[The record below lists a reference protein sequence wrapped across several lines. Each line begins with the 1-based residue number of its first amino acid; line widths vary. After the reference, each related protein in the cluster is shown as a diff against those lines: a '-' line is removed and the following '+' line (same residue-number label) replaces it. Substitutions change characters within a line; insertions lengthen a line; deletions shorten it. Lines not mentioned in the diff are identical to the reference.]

1 MSLTNYT
8 FTQICQMLVVPA
20 FFATL
25 KMLLISGVLSTIF
38 GFVFGVILILTEKG
52 GLCQNVVIN
61 PYSGFSCKYDTFI
74 PVYYFDDF
82 HHSIYKI
89 NCWNINRRNSSART
103 ADCSMYS
110 VYGEN
115 FPEQF

>member
-38 GFVFGVILILTEKG
+38 GFVFGVILILSIG
-52 GLCQNVVIN
+52 RI
-61 PYSGFSCKYDTFI
+61 Y
-74 PVYYFDDF
+74 VYILQKPLDL
-82 HHSIYKI
+82 
-89 NCWNINRRNSSART
+89 
-103 ADCSMYS
+103 
-110 VYGEN
+110 E
-115 FPEQF
+115 

>member
-38 GFVFGVILILTEKG
+38 GFVFGVFLFLFVFVEF
-52 GLCQNVVIN
+52 CQSVW
-61 PYSGFSCKYDTFI
+61 SF
-74 PVYYFDDF
+74 FDSD
-82 HHSIYKI
+82 
-89 NCWNINRRNSSART
+89 
-103 ADCSMYS
+103 
-110 VYGEN
+110 
-115 FPEQF
+115 